1 MSLAIPKSAIFT
13 TRPVAFVVNRQ
24 FLQSKVQGD
33 QVNMAVFVLYLVK
46 SVVFSVHAYN
56 GRVTF
61 YKVPEK
67 HSFISNKSPLEVLQM
82 IFSDNFSI

>member
-33 QVNMAVFVLYLVK
+33 QVNMAVFFRYLEKSDVSSVSYKQKSIRSATNDILWFFYLV
-46 SVVFSVHAYN
+46 
-56 GRVTF
+56 
-61 YKVPEK
+61 
-67 HSFISNKSPLEVLQM
+67 
-82 IFSDNFSI
+82 